1 VAHTCS
7 IWEVEIRKIEV
18 QDQPGQIVQEILWTA
33 ARVQV
38 VEHLLWKCK
47 ALQSTKKKIKKRTL
61 MYRTETFYFPK
72 VVLHHQSHCCVLMDL
87 NASQWCGLMDKRIH
101 FKVKQV

>member
-47 ALQSTKKKIKKRTL
+47 ALNQTPIPPKTKPNQNKKTAK
-61 MYRTETFYFPK
+61 
-72 VVLHHQSHCCVLMDL
+72 H
-87 NASQWCGLMDKRIH
+87 
-101 FKVKQV
+101 